1 MTNAEM
7 AKKVKADREEHIKA
21 LMEMRN
27 MMFESDNWE
36 SMMRLINA
44 VTAGAFAL
52 ERLNKEDFGE
62 EVVKND

>member
-7 AKKVKADREEHIKA
+7 AEKVKANRIEHINA
-21 LMEMRN
+21 LMEMRE
-27 MMFESDNWE
+27 MMFNSENWE

-52 ERLNKEDFGE
+52 ERLNKEDFGG
-62 EVVKND
+62 NDDD